1 MLNNVRLGTILEESQ
16 TRGSVKV
23 TYKLEQMSDEEDMI
37 MEVLGM
43 KDFHNNRLKLKGIS
57 VYTSDPPN

>member
-1 MLNNVRLGTILEESQ
+1 
-16 TRGSVKV
+16 
-23 TYKLEQMSDEEDMI
+23 LEQMSDEEDMI
-37 MEVLGM
+37 MEVLGI